1 MDESKLFPEIV
12 LPAGSEEKIDKVIEE
27 AAQKLPPLFTEY
39 GKEVKSEDSV
49 YYIHYDCADPET
61 KELLEKRGKL
71 QDELDRI
78 NTRLMNKQQKVE
90 LLSRF
95 KEGAWYELTE
105 NQVYHYYF
113 KVTPMDFV
121 RDGTVWLHHAF
132 SVESYK
138 INTSY
143 KLEGLLMLS
152 TTLFYPGNSSMYEI
166 KEVEEEKVK
175 ELLTHMKNL
184 TEGLME

>member
-12 LPAGSEEKIDKVIEE
+12 LPEGSAEKIDKVIEE

-39 GKEVKSEDSV
+39 GKEVKSEDSI
-49 YYIHYDCADPET
+49 YYIHYDYADPET
-61 KELLEKRGKL
+61 KDLLEKRGKL
-71 QDELDRI
+71 QNELDRI
-78 NTRLMNKQQKVE
+78 NTRLINKQQKVE

-95 KEGAWYELTE
+95 KEGVWYELVE
-105 NQVYHYYF
+105 NEVFHHYF
-113 KVTPMDFV
+113 TVTPMDFV

-143 KLEGLLMLS
+143 KLGGMLMLS
-152 TTLFYPGNSSMYEI
+152 TTLFYPGNSDRYEI
-166 KEVEEEKVK
+166 KEVDEKEVK
-175 ELLTHMKNL
+175 NLLTHVKNL
-184 TEGLME
+184 TEVLIS